1 MAEPLKLRGSS
12 FGVEVDGAGEGTGFY
27 PRSKWW
33 YGRVAIGER
42 RLLKNLGVK
51 IGGEV
56 PAKLTQFG
64 DPVFERTRAKA
75 QAALEKLQLDLK
87 KRSTAE
93 ELVQT
98 IHEIRTG
105 GRVQSIPLAD
115 AGPVGRRYRAAGPL
129 VLVMSRKLRAG

>member
-1 MAEPLKLRGSS
+1 MALELR
-12 FGVEVDGAGEGTGFY
+12 Y

-42 RLLKNLGVK
+42 RILKNLAV
-51 IGGEV
+51 EV
-56 PAKLTQFG
+56 RGNVPPTLTELG
-64 DPVFERTRAKA
+64 DMAFERTRAKA

-87 KRSTAE
+87 KRSSAE

-105 GRVQSIPLAD
+105 SRVCSIPLAEIG
-115 AGPVGRRYRAAGPL
+115 ARWCAVLRRRPLGRGAQCASGSAYRGA
-129 VLVMSRKLRAG
+129 SRA